1 MRYFSLIF
9 CGLLLYIFL
18 GCGDPVEK
26 QINEINRIKLL
37 HEEIAKIIRQ
47 QETNIKTETLKLKDY
62 VDLVE
67 PALTRQMSTIESFER
82 AIATCQRAIKTG
94 TNPPEWI
101 TWNNDR
107 LQYERILNME
117 LSQDDWDSAD
127 ITRSYLKSLKTQEP
141 LSLKKC
147 RDYLPTAK
155 ESLAT
160 HRRDLEMGTK
170 ELKQRRDSFTKQVD
184 KMMKDLAKA
193 QAAFD
198 SLNTMH
204 TEAVFALSKLKK

>member
-1 MRYFSLIF
+1 
-9 CGLLLYIFL
+9 
-18 GCGDPVEK
+18 
-26 QINEINRIKLL
+26 
-37 HEEIAKIIRQ
+37 
-47 QETNIKTETLKLKDY
+47 
-62 VDLVE
+62 
-67 PALTRQMSTIESFER
+67 
-82 AIATCQRAIKTG
+82 
-94 TNPPEWI
+94 
-101 TWNNDR
+101 
-107 LQYERILNME
+107 ME